1 MYKNYKIGSD
11 GSPKYSGNIYK
22 VAPERRFTEYTDE
35 WKRRLDGNSPRLR
48 RRNNKRSENTF
59 TIQVKHILY
68 IILFFIFIGV
78 IQYSKF
84 SSPINMIQ
92 TSPIRVTLNNAAR
105 DFGNEF
111 NKPNEGNQF
120 LHVSLKF
127 ENTSYDVMQINTNEF
142 TLLDDNYQKINVLYS
157 FVIIHQQMSKH
168 FKYPYHEY

>member
-1 MYKNYKIGSD
+1 MTEQLPFHFSLSCIGD
-11 GSPKYSGNIYK
+11 
-22 VAPERRFTEYTDE
+22 
-35 WKRRLDGNSPRLR
+35 
-48 RRNNKRSENTF
+48 
-59 TIQVKHILY
+59 
-68 IILFFIFIGV
+68 ILFFIFIGV

-92 TSPIRVTLNNAAR
+92 TSPIRVTLNNASR

-157 FVIIHQQMSKH
+157 DYQYGTIIKELIPNSNTIGNITFEFPTTYNGELKLL
-168 FKYPYHEY
+168 FKNEIITRFNIQ